1 MHLDRP
7 RHQAITT
14 QRGAALIVMLVIM
27 VMGIAAALA
36 NSLSITAL
44 NTARQETT
52 AAALAQ
58 AKEALIGYAIAYG
71 DTHAGKA
78 QGYLPCPDTV
88 NDGSANANQSNA
100 QCVGA
105 NIPVA
110 GRLPWRSLK
119 LPPLRDGHGECLW
132 YAVSG
137 TFKAV
142 AGGYMNGLMNWDTA
156 GQFTIQDANGT
167 ALAGATA
174 HDRPVA
180 AIFSAGAPLGAQS
193 HPFGGMRECSGDGSN
208 SVGAYLEG
216 GNAFSPPASPP
227 LSPMVL
233 TMGSQSSAA
242 NNDVML
248 WITPGDIFEHLK
260 KRNDFSNQ
268 VSNLLDDSNFRLQVE
283 PDHPETVAVSGMGTK
298 GTGNINCG
306 AIANTAN
313 QMFCNNWKEML
324 LLTQL
329 STPSSITI
337 ASNGVPATVGPCAR
351 VLIFGGQRTAAQ
363 VRLTGGDKSD
373 PANYLEGANLTAFA
387 TPTATSG
394 NFSGA
399 STFDANSPSMDL
411 LRCLP

>member
-1 MHLDRP
+1 MHPARP
-7 RHQAITT
+7 RHQATT
-14 QRGAALIVMLVIM
+14 RQRGAALIVMLVIM
-27 VMGIAAALA
+27 VMGIAAVLA
-36 NSLSITAL
+36 NSLSIAAL

-58 AKEALIGYAIAYG
+58 AKEALIGYTISYG

-100 QCVGA
+100 QCAGA

-119 LPPLRDGHGECLW
+119 LPPVRDGHGECLW

-142 AGGYMNGLMNWDTA
+142 AGGYMNGLMNWDTI
-156 GQFTIQDANGT
+156 GQFTIQDAHGT
-167 ALAGATA
+167 PLDGATA

-208 SVGAYLEG
+208 SVSAYLEG

-242 NNDVML
+242 NNDVLL

-260 KRNDFSNQ
+260 KRSDFSNQ

-306 AIANTAN
+306 AITNTAN
-313 QMFCNNWKEML
+313 QTFCNNWKEML

-329 STPSSITI
+329 LTPSSITI
-337 ASNGVPATVGPCAR
+337 ASNGVPATIGPCAR

-363 VRLTGGDKSD
+363 SRLDGGDKSD
-373 PANYLEGANLTAFA
+373 PANYLEGANLAAFA

>member
-1 MHLDRP
+1 MHPARP
-7 RHQAITT
+7 RHQAITK

-27 VMGIAAALA
+27 VMGIAAALV
-36 NSLSITAL
+36 NSLSTTAL
-44 NTARQETT
+44 KTARQETT

-58 AKEALIGYAIAYG
+58 AKEALIGYAITYG

-78 QGYLPCPDTV
+78 HGYLSCPDTV
-88 NDGSANANQSNA
+88 NDGSANTNQSNA
-100 QCVGA
+100 QCAGT
-105 NIPVA
+105 NIPVV

-142 AGGYMNGLMNWDTA
+142 AGGYMNDLMNWDTT
-156 GQFTIQDANGT
+156 GQFTIQDADGT
-167 ALAGATA
+167 TLSGTTA
-174 HDRPVA
+174 YDRPVA
-180 AIFSAGAPLGAQS
+180 VIFSAGTPLGAQS
-193 HPFGGMRECSGDGSN
+193 HPLGNVRECSGDNSN
-208 SVGAYLEG
+208 SVTAYLEG
-216 GNAFSPPASPP
+216 DNAFSPPTSPP
-227 LSPMVL
+227 ESTIVL
-233 TMGSQSSAA
+233 TMGSQSSAT

-248 WITPGDIFEHLK
+248 WITPGDIFEHIK
-260 KRNDFSNQ
+260 KRSDFSNQ
-268 VSNLLDDSNFRLQVE
+268 ISNLLDDSNFRLQVE
-283 PDHPETVAVSGMGTK
+283 LGHPGTVAVSGMGTK

-306 AIANTAN
+306 AITNTAN
-313 QMFCNNWKEML
+313 RTFCNNWKEML

-329 STPSSITI
+329 PTPSSITI
-337 ASNGVPATVGPCAR
+337 ANNGVPATIGPCAR

-399 STFDANSPSMDL
+399 STFDANNPSVDL

>member
-1 MHLDRP
+1 MHPARP
-7 RHQAITT
+7 HHQAITK

-27 VMGIAAALA
+27 VMGIAAALV
-36 NSLSITAL
+36 NSLSTTAL
-44 NTARQETT
+44 KTARQETT

-58 AKEALIGYAIAYG
+58 AKEALIGYAITYG

-78 QGYLPCPDTV
+78 HGYLPCPDTV
-88 NDGSANANQSNA
+88 NDGSANTNQSNA
-100 QCVGA
+100 QCAGT
-105 NIPVA
+105 NIPVV

-142 AGGYMNGLMNWDTA
+142 AGGYMNDLMNWDTT
-156 GQFTIQDANGT
+156 GQFTIQDADGT
-167 ALAGATA
+167 TLSGTTV

-180 AIFSAGAPLGAQS
+180 VIFSAGTPLGAQS
-193 HPFGGMRECSGDGSN
+193 HPLGSVRECSGDNSN
-208 SVGAYLEG
+208 SVTAYLEG
-216 GNAFSPPASPP
+216 DNAFLPPASPP
-227 LSPMVL
+227 ESTIVL

-248 WITPGDIFEHLK
+248 WITLGDIFEHIK
-260 KRNDFSNQ
+260 KRSDFSNQ
-268 VSNLLDDSNFRLQVE
+268 ISNLLDDSNFRLQVE
-283 PDHPETVAVSGMGTK
+283 LAHPETVAVSGMGTK

-306 AIANTAN
+306 AITNTAN
-313 QMFCNNWKEML
+313 RAFCNNWKEML

-329 STPSSITI
+329 PTPSSITI
-337 ASNGVPATVGPCAR
+337 ANNGVPATIGPCAR

-399 STFDANSPSMDL
+399 STFDANSPSVDL

>member
-1 MHLDRP
+1 MHPARP
-7 RHQAITT
+7 RHKATTT

-27 VMGIAAALA
+27 VMGIATALA

-88 NDGSANANQSNA
+88 NDGSANANQGSA
-100 QCVGA
+100 QCAGA

-132 YAVSG
+132 YTVSG

-156 GQFTIQDANGT
+156 GQFTIQDANGAT
-167 ALAGATA
+167 LAGATA

-180 AIFSAGAPLGAQS
+180 IIFSVGAPLGAQS

-208 SVGAYLEG
+208 SVNAYLEG

-227 LSPMVL
+227 VSPMVL
-233 TMGSQSSAA
+233 TMGSPSSTA
-242 NNDVML
+242 NNDVVL
-248 WITPGDIFEHLK
+248 WIMPGDIFEHLK
-260 KRNDFSNQ
+260 KRGDFSNQ
-268 VSNLLDDSNFRLQVE
+268 ISNLLDDSNFRLQVE
-283 PDHPETVAVSGMGTK
+283 SGHPESVAVSGMGTK

-313 QMFCNNWKEML
+313 QTFCNNWKEML

-329 STPSSITI
+329 FTPSSITI
-337 ASNGVPATVGPCAR
+337 ASNGVPATIGPCTR